1 MAGFNLNGLQEAKD
15 KYSTDVLSA
24 LLDDSNLL
32 DITQNKELQTLILKT
47 SGKLLSLIT
56 LPDDLKSLL
65 PENTLSEEE
74 KFFDNNPA
82 DGELNKQETKDKI
95 INDFKKQFETTVLGK
110 FNLKTEDL
118 VKFKDATKEERK
130 ILIKNYIENNPKF
143 QKLAGSIATK
153 VNLFNSLI
161 DKQLDS
167 GKELFDLIKSNERIY
182 VSGIVIDELT
192 GDPIKGAQVK
202 FSSPN
207 YEDIRGFSD
216 TTNKKGKFT
225 IEIPSASFN
234 DPLARLTPEEI
245 EQVRKV
251 SNILSGTPPSSSN
264 IQLGNNTQTTI
275 PTTNNPVLINFN
287 GSVYLPDLITEEP
300 DDDIIQTTLTGSN
313 SGSAISSPTTNPIT
327 QPDLSGYTLYSAKDE
342 NGTPTQPLY
351 SGLTD
356 LSGSFNFSIPK
367 DAEYISISKGSGT
380 NLVLYTTFNT
390 AELDLETSNYLEIPN
405 PQSNNETLSNT
416 TVATAKGSTSDL
428 SKDTIT
434 IKKSKYTTGNLP
446 PYKGNGTV
454 KDKVIVKLTPIT
466 KTLEEEKINALLP
479 NLATTQELTK
489 DKKDAKWYQ
498 NEKLAKVSRELA
510 STMLPVVL
518 VMAASF
524 GVSELGKKIEKGKGK
539 LEDLL
544 NEVSCPTTPEGE
556 VSKEAILKIIAKKN
570 KLVKQLNNTLNII
583 NNTTKALSIAGTS
596 IEVMNASYMILKNIP
611 IPTSTGAPGVPG
623 LPINVINSIEDTKIQ
638 IDKTIASLRGF
649 NLGLLATLVV
659 LRQTLV
665 KIISYLNALDNM
677 IQFCSPEASQE
688 PIAAELL
695 ALTIQQVEQTS
706 PVVVSVNGFD
716 LAIETEPSPNT
727 LKRRRAIAKNKQ
739 NVVMLQGE
747 WSFSSIDQILM
758 DELVFY
764 IQVNNLKAD

>member
-56 LPDDLKSLL
+56 LPDNLKSLL
-65 PENTLSEEE
+65 PENTLSDEE
-74 KFFDNNPA
+74 KLFDNNPA
-82 DGELNKQETKDKI
+82 DGELDKQETKAKI

-143 QKLAGSIATK
+143 QSLAGSIATK

-167 GKELFDLIKSNERIY
+167 GKELFDLIKSNERVY

-216 TTNKKGKFT
+216 ITNRKGKFT
-225 IEIPSASFN
+225 IEIPSASFS
-234 DPLARLTPEEI
+234 DPLAKLTPEEI

-251 SNILSGTPPSSSN
+251 SNILSGTSPSSSN
-264 IQLGNNTQTTI
+264 IQLKNNSPLDTLI
-275 PTTNNPVLINFN
+275 TNNPILINFN

-300 DDDIIQTTLTGSN
+300 DNDVTQTTLTGSN
-313 SGSAISSPTTNPIT
+313 SGSAITTSTPNPIT

-367 DAEYISISKGSGT
+367 DIEYISISKGSGT
-380 NLVLYTTFNT
+380 NLVLYSTFN
-390 AELDLETSNYLEIPN
+390 ASELDLETSTYLEIPN

-416 TVATAKGSTSDL
+416 TVATANGSTSDL
-428 SKDTIT
+428 SKDIIT
-434 IKKSKYTTGNLP
+434 IKKTKYTTGNLP

-454 KDKVIVKLTPIT
+454 KDKVIVKLTPII

-524 GVSELGKKIEKGKGK
+524 GVSELGKKIEEGKGK

-556 VSKEAILKIIAKKN
+556 ISKEAILKIIAKKN

-583 NNTTKALSIAGTS
+583 NTTTKALSIAGTS
-596 IEVMNASYMILKNIP
+596 IEIMNASYMILKNIP

-623 LPINVINSIEDTKIQ
+623 LPINVVNNIEDTKIQ

-695 ALTIQQVEQTS
+695 ALTIQQAEQTS

>member
-110 FNLKTEDL
+110 FNLKTDDL

-143 QKLAGSIATK
+143 QSLAGSIATK

-216 TTNKKGKFT
+216 TTNRKGKFT
-225 IEIPSASFN
+225 IEIPSASFS
-234 DPLARLTPEEI
+234 DPLAKLTPEEI
-245 EQVRKV
+245 EQVRKI

-300 DDDIIQTTLTGSN
+300 DNDVIQTTLTGSN

-327 QPDLSGYTLYSAKDE
+327 QPDLSGYTLYSSKDE

-367 DAEYISISKGSGT
+367 DVEYISISKGSGT

-498 NEKLAKVSRELA
+498 NEKLAKVSRELT

-556 VSKEAILKIIAKKN
+556 ISKEAILKIIAKKN

-583 NNTTKALSIAGTS
+583 NTTTKALSIAGTS

-611 IPTSTGAPGVPG
+611 IPTSTGVPGVPG
-623 LPINVINSIEDTKIQ
+623 LPINVINNIEDTKIQ

-695 ALTIQQVEQTS
+695 ALTIQQAEQTS

>member
-1 MAGFNLNGLQEAKD
+1 MAQFNLNGLQEAKD
-15 KYSTDVLSA
+15 KYSTNVLSA
-24 LLDDSNLL
+24 LLDDANLL

-56 LPDDLKSLL
+56 V
-65 PENTLSEEE
+65 PEAINSVFPTNSLSEEE
-74 KFFDNNPA
+74 KLFDKNPP
-82 DGELNKQETKDKI
+82 DGELNKQETKAKI
-95 INDFKKQFETTVLGK
+95 INDFKKQLETTVLGK
-110 FNLKTEDL
+110 FNLKTDDL
-118 VKFKDATKEERK
+118 VKFKDAPKDQRK
-130 ILIKNYIENNPKF
+130 ILLKNYIENTPKY
-143 QKLAGSIATK
+143 QSTSGSIDTK
-153 VNLFNSLI
+153 INLIDSLI
-161 DKQLDS
+161 DKQLNN
-167 GKELFDLIKSNERIY
+167 GKELFDLVKSNERIY

-192 GDPIKGAQVK
+192 GDPIKGAQVQ

-207 YEDIRGFSD
+207 YDDIRAFND
-216 TTNKKGKFT
+216 TTNKKGIFT
-225 IEIPSASFN
+225 IEVPSASFN
-234 DPLARLTPEEI
+234 DPLAELTPEEI

-251 SNILSGTPPSSSN
+251 SNILSGTTSTN
-264 IQLGNNTQTTI
+264 IQLKNNTPLDTLI
-275 PTTNNPVLINFN
+275 TNNPILINFN

-300 DDDIIQTTLTGSN
+300 DNDVTQTTLTGSN
-313 SGSAISSPTTNPIT
+313 SGSAITTSTPNPIT
-327 QPDLSGYTLYSAKDE
+327 QPNLSGYTLYSAKDE

-367 DAEYISISKGSGT
+367 DIEYISISKGSGT
-380 NLVLYTTFNT
+380 NLVLYSTFN
-390 AELDLETSNYLEIPN
+390 ASELDLETSTYLEIPN

-416 TVATAKGSTSDL
+416 TIATANGSTSDL
-428 SKDTIT
+428 SQDTIT
-434 IKKSKYTTGNLP
+434 VKKSNYTTGNLP

-454 KDKVIVKLTPIT
+454 KDKVIIKLTPIL

-479 NLATTQELTK
+479 DLATTQELTK

-498 NEKLAKVSRELA
+498 NEKLAKVSRELT

-556 VSKEAILKIIAKKN
+556 ISKEAILKIIAKKN

-583 NNTTKALSIAGTS
+583 NTTTKALSIAGTS
-596 IEVMNASYMILKNIP
+596 IEIMNASYMILKNIP
-611 IPTSTGAPGVPG
+611 IPTSTGITGVPG
-623 LPINVINSIEDTKIQ
+623 LPINVINNIEDTKIQ

-649 NLGLLATLVV
+649 NIGLLATLVV

-665 KIISYLNALDNM
+665 KIIAYLNALDNM

-688 PIAAELL
+688 PISAELL
-695 ALTIQQVEQTS
+695 ALTTQQTTQTS
-706 PVVVSVNGFD
+706 PVVVNVNGFD